1 MPSKDRNN
9 QIDDSAGHD
18 EKLED
23 LFKLIESIETGLFTT
38 RRADGRLVSRPMA
51 TQLRTEEGHL
61 WFVTDRDTNKLD
73 ELENDPQVNVAYYHG
88 RTREWVSIS
97 GKARTTTDQAM
108 IDALWAPDW
117 RAWFGEGGGKYSGTA
132 KDPRLVLIEVVPD
145 AVTYMKSDRPMIV
158 TLFELAKG
166 IVTGKAPKFG
176 AMREVSAAEL
186 AEGRTAKRP
195 GKKARSE
202 KSSRKKDDSTQSTAS
217 GRKSSSGTK
226 KSSKRR
232 KSSTSSGRKA
242 STRARSRSRK
252 STA

>member
-9 QIDDSAGHD
+9 EIDDSASHD

-23 LFKLIESIETGLFTT
+23 LFKLIETIETGLFTT

-73 ELENDPQVNVAYYHG
+73 ELEFDPNVNVAYYHG

-117 RAWFGEGGGKYSGTA
+117 RAWFGEGGGKYSGTS
-132 KDPRLVLIEVVPD
+132 KDPRLVLIEVIPD
-145 AVTYMKSDRPMIV
+145 AVTYMKSDRPMLV

-166 IVTGKAPKFG
+166 MVTGKAPRFG
-176 AMREVSAAEL
+176 AMREVSAQEL

-195 GKKARSE
+195 GRKKSAE
-202 KSSRKKDDSTQSTAS
+202 KSSRGSGDSGAARRGRGKSRSTAKKAS
-217 GRKSSSGTK
+217 AARKGSAS
-226 KSSKRR
+226 RAR
-232 KSSTSSGRKA
+232 KG
-242 STRARSRSRK
+242 STRARSRSK
-252 STA
+252 KPSD